1 MMIPN
6 QFPTNLQTLDQ
17 TQIIIAAGGGDTK
30 TTTSVEKSDDVLAQG
45 GVAAAVVLSL
55 AVLALALMRFQKAQL
70 ESIATL
76 IEKSKEESK

>member
-1 MMIPN
+1 MIQN
-6 QFPTNLQTLDQ
+6 QFPTNLQTVEQ
-17 TQIIIAAGGGDTK
+17 TYIIIAAGGGKTD
-30 TTTSVEKSDDVLAQG
+30 TTTSTEKSNDVLSQG
-45 GVAAAVVLSL
+45 GVAAAIIIAL

>member
-1 MMIPN
+1 MNI
-6 QFPTNLQTLDQ
+6 PTNLQTLDQ
-17 TQIIIAAGGGDTK
+17 THIIITAGGDNTDNNIS
-30 TTTSVEKSDDVLAQG
+30 TEKSDDVLSQG
-45 GVAAAVVLSL
+45 GVAGAIIIAL

>member
-1 MMIPN
+1 MNI
-6 QFPTNLQTLDQ
+6 PTNLQTLDQ
-17 TQIIIAAGGGDTK
+17 THIIIAAGGGNTDN
-30 TTTSVEKSDDVLAQG
+30 TTSVEKSNDVLSQG
-45 GVAAAVVLSL
+45 GVAGAIIIAL